1 MWISSGKLPNEQRHS
16 DRVVRI
22 IAQQRAVATIKK
34 KSRICGVITQLA
46 IALVLSAV
54 VVGLAYWRGSLSQ
67 SGAAGAL
74 LVGTLTFGLGGWQWG
89 VLLVLFFVSSS
100 LLSHF
105 REGEKK
111 AAAEKFDKGHRRD
124 IGQVIANG
132 GLGACIATIS
142 AFVPATEVPSAA
154 WFFLFLGVMATV
166 TADTWATELGTLS
179 KRPPRLIITGRIVE
193 VGTSGGISPLGTA
206 VSLLGGLLIGVT
218 AGLITEYSIIVTAV
232 AGALGGL
239 LGSLVDSLLGATVQR
254 IYYTDARHKETEKQY
269 ENDGTPNRVLRGWA
283 WMSNDMV
290 NLLSSI
296 VGGITA
302 VILSTLLS

>member
-1 MWISSGKLPNEQRHS
+1 M
-16 DRVVRI
+16 
-22 IAQQRAVATIKK
+22 
-34 KSRICGVITQLA
+34 ITQLT
-46 IALVLSAV
+46 IAFILSAIV
-54 VVGLAYWRGSLSQ
+54 VALAYWRGSLSQ

-74 LVGTLTFGLGGWQWG
+74 LIGTLTFGIGGWQWG
-89 VLLVLFFVSSS
+89 VLLVLFFVTSS

-105 REGEKK
+105 KEAEKK

-142 AFVPATEVPSAA
+142 AFAPGPSAA

-179 KRPPRLIITGRIVE
+179 KRQPRLITTGRMVE
-193 VGTSGGISPLGTA
+193 VGTSGGISPLGTV
-206 VSLLGGLLIGVT
+206 VSLLGGLLIGLT
-218 AGLITEYSIIVTAV
+218 AGLITEYSIVVTTM
-232 AGALGGL
+232 AGAIAGL

-254 IYYTDARHKETEKQY
+254 IYYTDVRHKETEKKY

-296 VGGITA
+296 GGGITA
-302 VILSTLLS
+302 VTLTALFS